1 MKEPVGH
8 LRRIWYPV
16 SNSGSNRMMKEEILV
31 MGKKRTLEN
40 CELESPSQGTR
51 TDPSRKISFS
61 GKEEPSHNVCVCVC
75 GGAVYGWHPNG
86 MLH

>member
-1 MKEPVGH
+1 MKEAVGH
-8 LRRIWYPV
+8 LRRIWYPM

-40 CELESPSQGTR
+40 CELKSPSQGIR

-61 GKEEPSHNVCVCVC
+61 GKEEPSHNLCV